1 MDGRYLRRGIVP
13 AKIFSLFLA
22 FFPWY
27 DCDSASPLVPFYP
40 GGCGL
45 LLGDRGWVC
54 LIKGDFDSLF
64 CCVGRVPDKMPH
76 TLVIC
81 AVNLTVCT

>member
-1 MDGRYLRRGIVP
+1 MEDICAVGLCLQR
-13 AKIFSLFLA
+13 FSRFFSP
-22 FFPWY
+22 FFPGTTVT
-27 DCDSASPLVPFYP
+27 SASPLVPFYP

-54 LIKGDFDSLF
+54 LIKGAFDSLF